1 MSEAELNK
9 ITFTLIVLMTIS
21 AHHIYF
27 GRNIPKWSWRLS
39 ILFSIIAGMFLGFVM
54 AYFPSSLILGSVASA
69 VIFGVNLVVRSIRDR
84 QDDFF
89 VNKEKQE

>member
-1 MSEAELNK
+1 MTEAELNK
-9 ITFTLIVLMTIS
+9 ITFTLIVLMAIS

-54 AYFPSSLILGSVASA
+54 AYFPSSLILGSVASV
-69 VIFGVNLVVRSIRDR
+69 VIFVVNLFVRSIRNR

-89 VNKEKQE
+89 IKEEE